1 VTNNQPT
8 FQKTTVTSGSG
19 QITAQMTILW
29 FAGLKQKLR
38 HTRLAP
44 GQFPG
49 LTGQFTGRLLRRVTF
64 PNHIAVPLLQMPD
77 SKKMLSSLFLN

>member
-1 VTNNQPT
+1 
-8 FQKTTVTSGSG
+8 
-19 QITAQMTILW
+19 MTILW

-49 LTGQFTGRLLRRVTF
+49 LTGQCTGRLLRRVTF
-64 PNHIAVPLLQMPD
+64 PNHIAVPLAVNQTGFGF
-77 SKKMLSSLFLN
+77 LSQGDFKLFLLQLPTFKPDKFS